1 MNILTLQEI
10 ARIAPSALATRAKPG
25 LSARYAFLSTA
36 EAIRIHGDQGWLPVS
51 ARQAR
56 TRIPGYDGFTRHE
69 IVFRR
74 LTDKPALELGEVIPE
89 LRLVNSHAGQCSYQI
104 HAGLMRLVCRNGLVA
119 PTSAAGRLRVRHTVQ
134 EVQELADRLKDV
146 SARLPKLMEVVHG
159 WRKIPLQPDQASRL
173 AATGLRLRY
182 GDRQDR
188 WPATPE
194 AVALTMRRLEDQGDD
209 LWTTFNRIQE
219 NVIQGGPE
227 VPGKIDERRRHR
239 RRIRRLGSIAAGIR
253 INQGLWEAA
262 ETLALAS

>member
-89 LRLVNSHAGQCSYQI
+89 LRLVNSHAGQCSYQL

-119 PTSAAGRLRVRHTVQ
+119 PASAAGRLRVRHTVQ

-146 SARLPKLMEVVHG
+146 SARLAG
-159 WRKIPLQPDQASRL
+159 WPPRGCACGTGIVRIAGRPRRRRWPWPRAGPRTRGTICGPRSTGSRRMSSRVGRRFPERSMSG
-173 AATGLRLRY
+173 AGIAGESAGWARLRR
-182 GDRQDR
+182 GSGSTR
-188 WPATPE
+188 AC
-194 AVALTMRRLEDQGDD
+194 G
-209 LWTTFNRIQE
+209 
-219 NVIQGGPE
+219 
-227 VPGKIDERRRHR
+227 RRRR
-239 RRIRRLGSIAAGIR
+239 RWRWRHEGMAP
-253 INQGLWEAA
+253 
-262 ETLALAS
+262 